1 MDYRRKVRRNQIIV
15 VVAITVF
22 VIGCSFLVGFN
33 NLINSILFLLPA
45 LVLIPLGGYFIIKRF
60 VGRRQYLLFA
70 LWISFT
76 FAVTSVVGMLLDERT
91 YPLDW
96 RYASLVAGIVWL
108 VSLIFILIGIPI
120 YLAIVRTWKDK

>member
-1 MDYRRKVRRNQIIV
+1 MDYRRKVRRNQILA
-15 VVAITVF
+15 VVAIIVF
-22 VIGCSFLVGFN
+22 VIGCSFLVGFT
-33 NLINSILFLLPA
+33 NLIKSIIFLLPA

-60 VGRRQYLLFA
+60 EGRKQYLLFV

-96 RYASLVAGIVWL
+96 GYVSLVAGIVWL

-120 YLAIVRTWKDK
+120 FLAIVRTWKDK